1 MCMSHIGFFYNN
13 IHYDTHVG
21 VFLFKH
27 NCWWWITHSVVKE
40 PCGKCVVIKIKTLLL
55 KMDVDG
61 EEHGVKEMGFEK
73 NVEQQ

>member
-1 MCMSHIGFFYNN
+1 
-13 IHYDTHVG
+13 
-21 VFLFKH
+21 
-27 NCWWWITHSVVKE
+27 
-40 PCGKCVVIKIKTLLL
+40 VIKIKKILL